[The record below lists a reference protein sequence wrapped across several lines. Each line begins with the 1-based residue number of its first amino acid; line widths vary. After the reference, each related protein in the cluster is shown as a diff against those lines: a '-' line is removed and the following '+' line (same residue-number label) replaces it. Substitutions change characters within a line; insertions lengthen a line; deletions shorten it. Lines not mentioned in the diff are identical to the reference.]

1 MYCGSW
7 CDGRAVAS
15 EYPWMTMNVLLA
27 VLLILNGVFN
37 IAVWPTF
44 FRRVARDPRA
54 RTAEGK
60 ATPFFTV
67 HLVIVTVA
75 LVLAAA
81 SLLFGVLAMLGVW

>member
-1 MYCGSW
+1 
-7 CDGRAVAS
+7 
-15 EYPWMTMNVLLA
+15 MNVLLA

-54 RTAEGK
+54 RTADGK

-67 HLVIVTVA
+67 HLVIVSIA
-75 LVLAAA
+75 LVLAAV
-81 SLLFGVLAMLGVW
+81 SLVFGVLALLGVW